1 MTSELREDNLKG
13 STTGGS
19 INVLG
24 EGTSATTNLQ
34 QGLGKFWSNWDG
46 ESTVATRDSF
56 NQSGLTDNGTG
67 DYTTAFTSNMS
78 NDDYAHLCT
87 CDSADGHI
95 LEIEREAYDT
105 TSMAI
110 DTSGQVSVRGEGSA
124 TTTNLQQGLA
134 KCWLRADMNTENDI
148 QDSLNTASVTDQ
160 STGDTR
166 WNFTNALANTNG
178 VMSGATAR
186 TGNPKLSGSAG
197 SIALSTS
204 QFRVMTTNHSGSTEA
219 DTEWGALAHGDLA

>member
-1 MTSELREDNLKG
+1 MTSELRVDNLKG

-78 NDDYAHLCT
+78 NDDYAHLCA

-95 LEIEREAYDT
+95 LEIEREAYNT
-105 TSMAI
+105 TSQCRSYSF
-110 DTSGQVSVRGEGSA
+110 DVGQ
-124 TTTNLQQGLA
+124 
-134 KCWLRADMNTENDI
+134 
-148 QDSLNTASVTDQ
+148 SVTDVNVAVA
-160 STGDTR
+160 SV
-166 WNFTNALANTNG
+166 F
-178 VMSGATAR
+178 
-186 TGNPKLSGSAG
+186 
-197 SIALSTS
+197 
-204 QFRVMTTNHSGSTEA
+204 
-219 DTEWGALAHGDLA
+219 GDLA